1 MDGYRDVVRYVYKLF
16 GQQVDMNALNPT
28 SDPPKTSVILDP
40 CPDTIEDYFAQLWT
54 YCFQKEE
61 STFAA
66 LFAFTSFRAA
76 DIGNDVE
83 NGWHGF
89 PLRPRDRNG
98 DIVTWHIVWRQ
109 AWYGAVISQLT
120 SMSPIILSA
129 FIAGILQ

>member
-1 MDGYRDVVRYVYKLF
+1 MDGYQDVVRYVYKLF
-16 GQQVDMNALNPT
+16 DQPVDKNALNPT

-40 CPDTIEDYFAQLWT
+40 CPDTIEEYFAQLWT

-61 STFAA
+61 STLAA
-66 LFAFTSFRAA
+66 LFAFTSFRQA

-109 AWYGAVISQLT
+109 AWH
-120 SMSPIILSA
+120 
-129 FIAGILQ
+129 